1 MADVLKQKCLCLLG
15 HVKQQLHQ
23 LMSVWISCK
32 LLPEGCCGEGKE
44 LRRSLCTLLADW
56 QTSSGELVGR
66 HLYFLI
72 ELIPCEWSHYGIK
85 VLLVYGVQYYQDQY
99 SVIFNI
105 FPTSYYTIWKGIK
118 ILGQGFCAVG
128 VWYDWFGQSFELELP
143 SRSLP
148 KVSSPEKSV
157 RL

>member
-1 MADVLKQKCLCLLG
+1 MADVQKQKCLRLLG
-15 HVKQQLHQ
+15 HVKQQLRQ
-23 LMSVWISCK
+23 LTSVWISCK
-32 LLPEGCCGEGKE
+32 LLPKGYRGEGKE
-44 LRRSLCTLLADW
+44 LRGSLCTLLADW
-56 QTSSGELVGR
+56 QTSSGKLVGR
-66 HLYFLI
+66 HLNFLI
-72 ELIPCEWSHYGIK
+72 ELIPCEWSHNGIK

-105 FPTSYYTIWKGIK
+105 FSTSYYTIWKWIK
-118 ILGQGFCAVG
+118 MLGQGFCAVE

-143 SRSLP
+143 SRPLP